1 MGEKRE
7 SAVKGG
13 ANIFL
18 GWVGHTLIK
27 VAAGIA
33 FADVALHLGTV
44 RTFTWYLLW
53 SKIRHNHDN
62 VPQ

>member
-27 VAAGIA
+27 VAARIA

-44 RTFTWYLLW
+44 RTFTWYLL
-53 SKIRHNHDN
+53 
-62 VPQ
+62 